1 MYGFLPARG
10 MGYGVLEAM
19 GYGLNFPANQLG
31 GWDFLWGITGYGV
44 SHIWVIAGST
54 VDHNKENIKITGS
67 RLIAIRRQAATA
79 TKKEI
84 SGVSQKTESINRIRI
99 QLRSGPLCMMLCR
112 DPFKEI

>member
-31 GWDFLWGITGYGV
+31 GRDFLWGITGYGV

-54 VDHNKENIKITGS
+54 VVLFLLVDCTRET
-67 RLIAIRRQAATA
+67 T
-79 TKKEI
+79 
-84 SGVSQKTESINRIRI
+84 SGIGCLTMQI
-99 QLRSGPLCMMLCR
+99 
-112 DPFKEI
+112 

>member
-54 VDHNKENIKITGS
+54 VHG
-67 RLIAIRRQAATA
+67 RVHGRP
-79 TKKEI
+79 
-84 SGVSQKTESINRIRI
+84 
-99 QLRSGPLCMMLCR
+99 RS
-112 DPFKEI
+112 